1 MLGTAGGIPSQLS
14 KSDPTE
20 DIRLGDVV
28 VGWAGPKKES
38 IVQWD
43 SGIYGSEKIEVVS
56 AFNHPSQI
64 FRNALTKLR
73 ANRENYGHTK
83 FGQNLDRCIVHK
95 SFSQPDPES
104 DMLFIP
110 TYVHPQ
116 GNTSCKE
123 CDPSKKVDRPKRTDP
138 AEVKIHY
145 GPIASGSSIV
155 KSAEVRDRV
164 RDVTGAL
171 CIEMSAAGVA
181 AWDGT
186 NPLVIKGISDYAD
199 SHKTNDMAQWRSYA
213 AATAAAYVREL
224 LYTMDPGLLPRMNYN
239 QPHLSNSETQDCLR
253 DLRSTNPRADK
264 TRIES
269 TKGGLLPDL
278 YRWILEDDDFKTWRD
293 NKESRL
299 LWIRGDP
306 GKGKTMLLCG
316 IIDELKKSTTNIVSF
331 FFCEAA
337 DSRINNATAVLRG
350 LIYLLVKQHNSLISH
365 VRDNAGGKPFEGGNA
380 WWALLNT
387 FNSIIDDLSLQN
399 TYLIVDALDEC
410 VTGLPLL
417 LAFIVQ
423 KLSAS
428 PQVKW
433 IVSSRKLQII
443 DEHLD
448 AEIPKVPLCL
458 ESKDKIISAVSTYIK
473 YKVDQLARMKKFD
486 DEIRD
491 AVKNHLSSNAENTF
505 LWVAMV
511 CQELVKVDRWEFRVD
526 MLNAFPPGLDPFY

>member
-1 MLGTAGGIPSQLS
+1 MQSQCERQIEPSPERYTVAIICSLECQLNAITRMFDTDFKTPLIDQTNDNNAYNCGCINGHYVVVTSKGLFQTGVVNASVQTGSLKHSFRNLKSIIVLGTAGGIPSQLP

-73 ANRENYGHTK
+73 ANRENHGHTK

-224 LYTMDPGLLPRMNYN
+224 LYTMDPGLLPKNEL
-239 QPHLSNSETQDCLR
+239 QSAASFQLR
-253 DLRSTNPRADK
+253 D
-264 TRIES
+264 
-269 TKGGLLPDL
+269 
-278 YRWILEDDDFKTWRD
+278 
-293 NKESRL
+293 
-299 LWIRGDP
+299 
-306 GKGKTMLLCG
+306 
-316 IIDELKKSTTNIVSF
+316 
-331 FFCEAA
+331 
-337 DSRINNATAVLRG
+337 
-350 LIYLLVKQHNSLISH
+350 
-365 VRDNAGGKPFEGGNA
+365 
-380 WWALLNT
+380 
-387 FNSIIDDLSLQN
+387 
-399 TYLIVDALDEC
+399 
-410 VTGLPLL
+410 
-417 LAFIVQ
+417 
-423 KLSAS
+423 
-428 PQVKW
+428 
-433 IVSSRKLQII
+433 
-443 DEHLD
+443 
-448 AEIPKVPLCL
+448 
-458 ESKDKIISAVSTYIK
+458 
-473 YKVDQLARMKKFD
+473 
-486 DEIRD
+486 
-491 AVKNHLSSNAENTF
+491 
-505 LWVAMV
+505 
-511 CQELVKVDRWEFRVD
+511 
-526 MLNAFPPGLDPFY
+526 PGLSTRPAVD